1 MRKSYRVKSEKDF
14 QQVFEGGSSV
24 ANRAFVIYKMKRA
37 ENKHFRVGISV
48 GKKVGHTA
56 VVRNRLKRY
65 IRAVLT
71 EQKKEID
78 PKIDFLVIT
87 RPYARNFDMSEVRQN
102 LLHVLGLAQII
113 KEMPKEIEE
122 NKSERHSD

>member
-14 QQVFEGGSSV
+14 QRVFKSSDSV
-24 ANRAFVIYKMKRA
+24 ANRAFVIYKLKRT
-37 ENKHFRVGISV
+37 ENTHFRVGISV

-71 EQKKEID
+71 ERKTDID
-78 PKIDFLVIT
+78 PQLDFLVIT
-87 RPYARNFDMSEVRQN
+87 RPYARNFDMTKVRKN
-102 LLHVLGLAQII
+102 LVHALTLAHVIE
-113 KEMPKEIEE
+113 EMPNENEE
-122 NKSERHSD
+122 E

>member
-14 QQVFEGGSSV
+14 QHVFKDGDSV
-24 ANRAFVIYKMKRA
+24 ANRAFVIYKIRKT

-65 IRAVLT
+65 IRATIT
-71 EQKKEID
+71 EKKSVID
-78 PKIDFLVIT
+78 PQIDFLVIT
-87 RPYARNFDMSEVRQN
+87 RPYARNFNMVEVRKN
-102 LLHVLGLAQII
+102 LIHAMTLAHVIAEVPNG
-113 KEMPKEIEE
+113 IEE
-122 NKSERHSD
+122 NNSEGHFD

>member
-1 MRKSYRVKSEKDF
+1 MRKSYRVKTENDF
-14 QQVFEGGSSV
+14 QTVFKSGNSV
-24 ANRAFVIYKMKRA
+24 ANRAFVVYQLDKP

-71 EQKKEID
+71 ENKPLIKPQV
-78 PKIDFLVIT
+78 DFLVIA
-87 RPYARNFDMSEVRQN
+87 RPYARNFRWDDVRKN
-102 LLHVLGLAQII
+102 LLHALFLANI
-113 KEMPKEIEE
+113 IEE
-122 NKSERHSD
+122 IPNKVEED

>member
-14 QQVFEGGSSV
+14 QHVFEAGDSV
-24 ANRAFVIYKMKRA
+24 ANRAFVIYKIERT

-65 IRAVLT
+65 IRATLT
-71 EQKKEID
+71 EKKAEID
-78 PKIDFLVIT
+78 PRIDFLVIT
-87 RPYARNFDMSEVRQN
+87 RPYARNFDMSEVRKN
-102 LLHVLGLAQII
+102 LLHALALAHV
-113 KEMPKEIEE
+113 MDTPDGIEE

>member
-1 MRKSYRVKSEKDF
+1 MRKSYRVKTENDF
-14 QQVFEGGSSV
+14 QTVFKSGNSV
-24 ANRAFVIYKMKRA
+24 ANRAFVIYQLDKP

-71 EQKKEID
+71 ENKPLIK
-78 PKIDFLVIT
+78 PLVDFLVIA
-87 RPYARNFDMSEVRQN
+87 RPYARNFRWDDVRKN
-102 LLHVLGLAQII
+102 LLHALFLANI
-113 KEMPKEIEE
+113 IEE
-122 NKSERHSD
+122 IPNKVEEN

>member
-14 QQVFEGGSSV
+14 QRVFNQSDSV
-24 ANRAFVIYKMKRA
+24 ANRAFVIYKLKKS

-71 EQKKEID
+71 EKKAEID
-78 PKIDFLVIT
+78 PQVDFLVIT
-87 RPYARNFDMSEVRQN
+87 RPYARNFDMTKVRKN
-102 LLHVLGLAQII
+102 LVHALTLAHVIE
-113 KEMPKEIEE
+113 EMPNENEE
-122 NKSERHSD
+122 N

>member
-14 QQVFEGGSSV
+14 QQVFNESNSV
-24 ANRAFVIYKMKRA
+24 ANRAFVIYKLKRT

-65 IRAVLT
+65 IRAVIT
-71 EQKKEID
+71 DKKAEID
-78 PKIDFLVIT
+78 PQVDFLVIT
-87 RPYARNFDMSEVRQN
+87 RPYARNFDMTEVRKN
-102 LLHVLGLAQII
+102 LVHALTLAHVIE
-113 KEMPKEIEE
+113 EMPNENEE
-122 NKSERHSD
+122 N

>member
-14 QQVFEGGSSV
+14 QRVFKSSDSV
-24 ANRAFVIYKMKRA
+24 ANRAFVIYKLKRM
-37 ENKHFRVGISV
+37 ENEHFRVGISV

-71 EQKKEID
+71 EKKAEID
-78 PKIDFLVIT
+78 PQLDFLVIT
-87 RPYARNFDMSEVRQN
+87 RPYARNFDMTKVRKN
-102 LLHVLGLAQII
+102 LVHALTLAHVIE
-113 KEMPKEIEE
+113 EMPNENEE
-122 NKSERHSD
+122 E